1 MCLCTVWDLG
11 THQGKGSS
19 SRGHALGSVNLAAK
33 QLPEA
38 PQGRLSPLFYPLC
51 PASHARPHPVTA
63 RPHLATAG
71 TRLAAAQRWTKIC
84 LATGHGTRMRP
95 GDWQFGRAGRSGSC
109 PWRLCPSPLSVPF
122 FPPPSHSSRTLK
134 APGLQCEKL
143 KGVIWSLAG
152 AGNLTLQ
159 ARCFT

>member
-33 QLPEA
+33 QLPETL
-38 PQGRLSPLFYPLC
+38 QGRLSPLFYPLC

-71 TRLAAAQRWTKIC
+71 HKASCGPEVDKNLPGNGSRDPDAAWRLAVW
-84 LATGHGTRMRP
+84 P
-95 GDWQFGRAGRSGSC
+95 SG
-109 PWRLCPSPLSVPF
+109 
-122 FPPPSHSSRTLK
+122 
-134 APGLQCEKL
+134 A
-143 KGVIWSLAG
+143 
-152 AGNLTLQ
+152 
-159 ARCFT
+159 